1 MDPAKVR
8 VPEVFSDTPEV
19 RSDICDYFFE
29 IQRFDQQ
36 IGEMLKLIE
45 QAGQLDNTLV
55 VITSDNGMP
64 FPRAKANLYDL
75 GSRMPLAR
83 LTDHLKKTGDPRETT
98 GQEPWDAWPYHG
110 RNNWKV
116 DP

>member
-1 MDPAKVR
+1 MDPSKVN
-8 VPEVFSDTPEV
+8 VPDVFPDTPEV

-45 QAGQLDNTLV
+45 QAGQLDNTLI

-64 FPRAKANLYDL
+64 FPRAKANCYEY
-75 GSRMPLAR
+75 GFHEPLAI
-83 LTDHLKKTGDPRETT
+83 
-98 GQEPWDAWPYHG
+98 AWPKNAVRPLRVSG
-110 RNNWKV
+110 LNVSRTSRRALC
-116 DP
+116 